1 MKRTLF
7 ALLFLL
13 FLLII
18 ACVYQKTYTL
28 YSIQTT
34 QEQEPAVVIHE
45 ERENTIEK
53 KDMHTVVSD
62 TTKKKEQVIP
72 QTISKTDIATVAPT
86 STEEK
91 PKESSLLEQIKSTVT
106 QTFTPAQDVAK
117 KETVVVVEKVISHTP
132 EISKKEMQQVED
144 DAVDYLLTVLKEHK
158 DALGERDAAESRL
171 HAMIEKVLEDR
182 KKAIANMEDVAA
194 LSKKAQATRIE
205 KRDQTSQK
213 IIENNTKGE

>member
-1 MKRTLF
+1 MRKTLF

-53 KDMHTVVSD
+53 KDIHTVVNN
-62 TTKKKEQVIP
+62 TTEKKEKVIP
-72 QTISKTDIATVAPT
+72 QTVSNTDIATATPSVT
-86 STEEK
+86 KEK
-91 PKESSLLEQIKSTVT
+91 QKETSLLEKIKSTVT
-106 QTFTPAQDVAK
+106 QTFTPANDVVK
-117 KETVVVVEKVISHTP
+117 KEKVVLVEKVISHTP
-132 EISKKEMQQVED
+132 EVSKEEMQQVEN

-182 KKAIANMEDVAA
+182 KKAISNMEEVVSSSAN
-194 LSKKAQATRIE
+194 AQATRIE
-205 KRDQTSQK
+205 KRNQTSQT